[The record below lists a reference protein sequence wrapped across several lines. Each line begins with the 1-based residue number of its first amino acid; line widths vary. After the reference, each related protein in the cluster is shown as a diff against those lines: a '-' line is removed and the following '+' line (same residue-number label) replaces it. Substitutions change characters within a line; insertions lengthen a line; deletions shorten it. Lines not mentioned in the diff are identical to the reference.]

1 MCLYLKIHKFQIL
14 TYNKVILLQIILL
27 IQLQVTPLPINLKLE
42 IKLNR
47 IVQIQAVEETQLKTK
62 Q

>member
-1 MCLYLKIHKFQIL
+1 MCLSLTIHKFQIL

-27 IQLQVTPLPINLKLE
+27 IQLQVMPLPINLKLE

>member
-1 MCLYLKIHKFQIL
+1 M
-14 TYNKVILLQIILL
+14 
-27 IQLQVTPLPINLKLE
+27 PLPINLKLE

>member
-1 MCLYLKIHKFQIL
+1 MCLYLTIHKFQIL

>member
-1 MCLYLKIHKFQIL
+1 MCLSLTIHKFQIL
-14 TYNKVILLQIILL
+14 TYNKVILLLIILL
-27 IQLQVTPLPINLKLE
+27 IQLKVIPLPINLKLE